1 MLKENGYRESIIS
14 KIFKRVTNNHS
25 LSQSQQ
31 QMQATGIQ
39 EEEIK
44 MSMNLAYVEGASE
57 KLQQILG
64 SHKIRS
70 TFYTE
75 LTLHKLLCKPKD
87 RVTTEDKNNIVYK
100 IDWSNCEVIYFGND
114 LSEIAVVIRM
124 KLQNSVGKQIT
135 TLTGKQVNS

>member
-75 LTLHKLLCKPKD
+75 RTLHKLLCKPKD

-100 IDWSNCEVIYFGND
+100 IDCSNCEVIYFGND
-114 LSEIAVVIRM
+114 LSGIAVVIRM

>member
-44 MSMNLAYVEGASE
+44 ISVNLAYVEGASE

-75 LTLHKLLCKPKD
+75 RTLHKLLCKPKD
-87 RVTTEDKNNIVYK
+87 WVTTEDKNNIYK
-100 IDWSNCEVIYFGND
+100 IDCSNSEVIYFGND
-114 LSEIAVVIRM
+114 LSGIAVVIRM
-124 KLQNSVGKQIT
+124 KLQNSVEKQIT

>member
-1 MLKENGYRESIIS
+1 MLKENEYRESIIS